1 MKGHCQSVQYR
12 LLRVFLK
19 VFLSTSH
26 DASGEVSMFPHQSR
40 NRTTEGTVK
49 EKRWR
54 NC

>member
-26 DASGEVSMFPHQSR
+26 DASGEVTMFPR
-40 NRTTEGTVK
+40 RRRDRKVGTK
-49 EKRWR
+49 G
-54 NC
+54 